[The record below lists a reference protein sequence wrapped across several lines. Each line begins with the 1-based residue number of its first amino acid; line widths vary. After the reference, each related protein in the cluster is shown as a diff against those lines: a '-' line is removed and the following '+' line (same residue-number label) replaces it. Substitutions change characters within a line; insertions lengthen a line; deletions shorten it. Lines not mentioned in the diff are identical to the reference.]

1 MKKEIKDP
9 ESSVEY
15 IIKTMETYVSVV
27 KNILR
32 TKIQMLEKLNK
43 IDLCSYQIVLFVAR
57 KNRLS

>member
-43 IDLCSYQIVLFVAR
+43 IDLCSYQIVLFVTR
-57 KNRLS
+57 KNQLS

>member
-27 KNILR
+27 KNIPR

-43 IDLCSYQIVLFVAR
+43 IDLCSFQIVLFVAR
-57 KNRLS
+57 KNQLS

>member
-32 TKIQMLEKLNK
+32 TKI
-43 IDLCSYQIVLFVAR
+43 
-57 KNRLS
+57 

>member
-43 IDLCSYQIVLFVAR
+43 IDLCSYKIVLFVAI
-57 KNRLS
+57 KNQLS

>member
-57 KNRLS
+57 KNQLS